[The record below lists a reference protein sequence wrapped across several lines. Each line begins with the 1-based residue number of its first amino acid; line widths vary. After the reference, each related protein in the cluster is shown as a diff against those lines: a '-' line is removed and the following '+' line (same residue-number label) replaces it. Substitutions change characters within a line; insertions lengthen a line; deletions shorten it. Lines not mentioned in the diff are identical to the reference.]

1 MRHRTPCGA
10 AWQNGSV
17 TPPEASPTSKA
28 VPDAGSSRG
37 SARSRI
43 SSISLTLVAAGLLLA
58 GLAACSSGV
67 TPEQG
72 SGAPADAGQGQSTA
86 SVQSDA
92 ARGAGASTVA
102 ATPSAAA
109 GGSLP
114 AVEKNAAKKKMTDA
128 LAAVAAGS
136 PKPGTEQIRQAL
148 TAAGFP
154 AATLEVTASRT
165 PTGLDVDS
173 VEAAAVQGG
182 ECVIGQIR
190 DGKVTV
196 TVLPVLASGKCFVGA
211 AG

>member
-1 MRHRTPCGA
+1 
-10 AWQNGSV
+10 V

-37 SARSRI
+37 SARFRTGRI
-43 SSISLTLVAAGLLLA
+43 SLSVVAAGLLLP
-58 GLAACSSGV
+58 GLAACN
-67 TPEQG
+67 
-72 SGAPADAGQGQSTA
+72 SGAFPEP
-86 SVQSDA
+86 
-92 ARGAGASTVA
+92 GAGASANAGQERSTEAVSSA
-102 ATPSAAA
+102 AAVQSGTSPAAASTAGATPSAAA
-109 GGSLP
+109 GGPL
-114 AVEKNAAKKKMTDA
+114 ATAQRKMTNA
-128 LAAVAAGS
+128 LGAVVSGT
-136 PKPGTEQIRQAL
+136 PKPGTEQITQAL

-154 AATLEVTASRT
+154 AATLEVSASRT

-173 VEAAAVQGG
+173 VEAAAVQGT

>member
-1 MRHRTPCGA
+1 M
-10 AWQNGSV
+10 

-37 SARSRI
+37 SARFRTGRI
-43 SSISLTLVAAGLLLA
+43 SLGVVAAGLLLA
-58 GLAACSSGV
+58 GLAACSSGAS
-67 TPEQG
+67 PE
-72 SGAPADAGQGQSTA
+72 P
-86 SVQSDA
+86 
-92 ARGAGASTVA
+92 GAGASANAGQERSTGAVSSA
-102 ATPSAAA
+102 AAVQSGTPPGAAALTAGATPSAAA
-109 GGSLP
+109 GGPL
-114 AVEKNAAKKKMTDA
+114 ATAQRKMTDA
-128 LAAVAAGS
+128 LGAVVSGT
-136 PKPGTEQIRQAL
+136 PKPGTEQITQAL

-154 AATLEVTASRT
+154 AATLEVSASRT

-173 VEAAAVQGG
+173 VEAAAVQGR